1 MQDRKYIDNL
11 TYATLLSLDGGK
23 SSGSGFFLNF
33 KGVDYLI
40 TARHVLFN
48 ENELRCKT
56 ILVSSQNP
64 RGKVE
69 DSTMFEID
77 VTQASIIDKKTD
89 DVVAIIIGVISK
101 LEFKDYITVVQ
112 EGHSKPLSIEEKDL
126 VAIGDIEIANE
137 AFLVGFPTSLIFQNS
152 KHFDPGKPLLRKGII
167 AGINSEDNTFIVD
180 CSAYYGNSGGPLL
193 ELNKKDELKLAGIVS
208 RYIPFVIEWRNNREI
223 SVSHVEYL
231 NSGYSV
237 CVPTNRIIHLLN

>member
-1 MQDRKYIDNL
+1 MEDRTYIDNL

-33 KGVDYLI
+33 KGNDYLI

-48 ENELRCKT
+48 EEEKRCDT

-64 RGKVE
+64 KSKIE

-77 VTQASIIDKKTD
+77 VTKATIFDKKTD
-89 DVVAIIIGVISK
+89 DVVAILIGVIVKS
-101 LEFKDYITVVQ
+101 EFKDYVTIVQ
-112 EGHSKPLSIEEKDL
+112 EGHFKPLSIEEKNL
-126 VAIGDIEIANE
+126 VFMDEIELAND
-137 AFLVGFPTSLIFQNS
+137 ALLIGFPSSLIFQNS

-167 AGINSEDNTFIVD
+167 AGIYSEDNTFIVD
-180 CSAYYGNSGGPLL
+180 CSAYYGNSGGPIL
-193 ELNKKDELKLAGIVS
+193 ELNRKGELKIAGIVS

-223 SVSHVEYL
+223 SLSHIEYS

-237 CVPTNRIIHLLN
+237 CVPSNAIINLLK